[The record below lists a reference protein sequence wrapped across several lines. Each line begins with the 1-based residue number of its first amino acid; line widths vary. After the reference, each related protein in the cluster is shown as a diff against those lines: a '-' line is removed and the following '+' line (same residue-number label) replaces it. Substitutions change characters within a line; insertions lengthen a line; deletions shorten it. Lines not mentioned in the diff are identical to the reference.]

1 MVGQST
7 KTFPSRPSSH
17 PEPGDTQAAG
27 GGLKVKELNRS
38 PSSRILHPS
47 LEQTYRDGRGESGG
61 LGVLLRAFGLFV
73 VAVTPGLFW
82 DFVGERGG
90 VEAAPVGALTP
101 SCCHLLSVLSCHLA
115 VTFHLLGTE
124 QKHSAGT

>member
-1 MVGQST
+1 M
-7 KTFPSRPSSH
+7 
-17 PEPGDTQAAG
+17 
-27 GGLKVKELNRS
+27 
-38 PSSRILHPS
+38 
-47 LEQTYRDGRGESGG
+47 
-61 LGVLLRAFGLFV
+61 LLRAFGLFV

-82 DFVGERGG
+82 DFVGERG